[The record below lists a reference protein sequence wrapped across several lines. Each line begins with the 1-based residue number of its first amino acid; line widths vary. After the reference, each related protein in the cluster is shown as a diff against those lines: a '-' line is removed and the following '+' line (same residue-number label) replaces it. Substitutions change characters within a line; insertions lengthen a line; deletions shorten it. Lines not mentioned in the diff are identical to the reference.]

1 MYFKRIDMHGFKS
14 FADPVSIEF
23 HEGITCI
30 VGPNGS
36 GKSNISDAIRWVL
49 GEQSPKMLRGGKM
62 EEVIF
67 AGTASRKSRG
77 MAEVTLVIDN
87 SKGIL
92 PIDYAEV
99 AITRRMYRSGES
111 EYSINNNHCRL
122 RDIRELI
129 MDTGIG
135 VDGYSL
141 IGQGK
146 IADIV
151 SNKPESRREIFE
163 EAAGIVKYRTK
174 KMESERKLEA
184 SSGNLERVNDIISE
198 IESRI
203 GKLKNDSEKAK
214 EYLILRDRYKELEIN
229 VTLKN
234 IENIELKNEYI
245 KDDLAELASQ
255 IEELKEDKA
264 SIDTELTEYRNRN
277 EELGRLGNETR
288 DKLLISV
295 EKINEL
301 VNQNQ
306 LNREKLATIDK
317 DIDRLKDEI
326 AVIDSKLEKEAESE
340 TTLQTDKDKLYE
352 ELSILK
358 NDLDQRL
365 KKQAELSAGINADAA
380 AIDQQKNSI
389 YELHSSISSKNSE
402 INSLLSLQGTLEKR
416 KEQVLADRA
425 SAEAMRNDLAD
436 RRSRATQ
443 ELAVLKAEFNK
454 ATEQRKEYILSH
466 NEKILRERSLAKEL
480 EELRISI
487 GQIST
492 RKKMIEEME
501 SSYEGYNNAV
511 KFIMRSKL
519 PGINGVV
526 AELIEVPQGY
536 ETAIE
541 TALGAALQNIVCEDD
556 HHAQT
561 AISALKANKA
571 GRLTFLPI
579 KSMRDSS
586 PSYDQRL
593 KNSEG
598 FKGFCVQC
606 IKFDEK
612 YRKVMEYLLGRVII
626 VDTLDHAVRLSKNST
641 GGGLR
646 FVTLEGEVINSGGAI
661 TGGTFRSNTANL
673 LERKAEIKQLG
684 EKLNSMELSKN
695 RGSNELEEL
704 RAAIASGQDTIQ
716 RLDLEHREKEMELLN
731 KENSAAAMSGQL
743 SELELAG
750 EKSRKELEN
759 IDSEKSASESMINE
773 IRTIV
778 QQASEDISE
787 IEKITDTGLQNF
799 ELKKSSLDEINEEI
813 TRAKVAVGTA
823 ESRKNHVD
831 QLLSRIEEYKKE
843 ITEDRYSKEVVIL
856 TLEAEKSSLLEG
868 DNGLESGIRVREQEK
883 LDMERYLQE
892 IQEEK
897 ASVTKHLDE
906 ITKKKDEMDQ
916 ILGGY
921 QNQKYDL
928 EIKQAKY
935 DTQLDTYKDKLWEEF
950 EVSYLQAIEFRKK
963 DFNLAAAVKE
973 TREIKSRIK
982 DLGEVNV
989 GAIKEFESVS
999 ERYDFLSEQRSDILG
1014 AMNSL
1019 KQIIDDMDKTIKQ
1032 SFKESFDRIVLNF
1045 EKAFQELFGGG
1056 AAELRL
1062 EDENNPLEC
1071 GIEIVAQPPGKK
1083 LQNINLMS
1091 GGEKTMTAIALMF
1104 AVLRAKPTPFCI
1116 LDEVEAAL
1124 DDANI
1129 DRFASYLKNFDEIQF
1144 ALVTHQKATMEYA
1157 DVLYGVTMPEQGISR
1172 IISLR
1177 LGDEFL
1183 VG

>member
-1 MYFKRIDMHGFKS
+1 MYFKRIEMHGFKS

-87 SKGIL
+87 STGIL

-111 EYSINNNHCRL
+111 EYAINNNPCRL

-174 KMESERKLEA
+174 KAESERKLESTNA
-184 SSGNLERVNDIISE
+184 NLERVNDIITE

-203 GKLKNDSEKAK
+203 DGLKEDSEKAS
-214 EYLILRDRYKELEIN
+214 EYLVLRDKYKEIEIN

-255 IEELKEDKA
+255 IDDLKEDK
-264 SIDTELTEYRNRN
+264 SSLDTEIIEQRNRN
-277 EELGRLGNETR
+277 EELGALGNETR
-288 DKLLISV
+288 DRLLLSV
-295 EKINEL
+295 EKINTL

-306 LNREKLATIDK
+306 LNREKLSTIDK
-317 DIDRLKDEI
+317 DKERLTEEL
-326 AVIDSKLEKEAESE
+326 AVIETKLEKEAENAKE
-340 TTLQTDKDKLYE
+340 QYAAKRRIDE
-352 ELSILK
+352 ELGILEADLAEKIK
-358 NDLDQRL
+358 NYTEIT
-365 KKQAELSAGINADAA
+365 AALSADAEQ
-380 AIDQQKNSI
+380 IDAQKNRI
-389 YELHSSISSKNSE
+389 YELHSTISNKNSE
-402 INSLLSLQGTLEKR
+402 INSLLSLQNTLDKR
-416 KEQVLADRA
+416 KEQILTEKESGGANYRELTEQYENA
-425 SAEAMRNDLAD
+425 KK
-436 RRSRATQ
+436 
-443 ELAVLKAEFNK
+443 ELASLKNLFAQMEEESQALKQKYNEGVF
-454 ATEQRKEYILSH
+454 KE
-466 NEKILRERSLAKEL
+466 KKLAREL
-480 EELRISI
+480 EELKISI

-511 KFIMRSKL
+511 KFIMKSNL

-526 AELIEVPQGY
+526 AELIEVPRGY

-556 HHAQT
+556 SSAQK
-561 AISALKANKA
+561 AIGQLKQNKA

-579 KSMRDSS
+579 KSMRDTN
-586 PSYDQRL
+586 PNYDQRMA
-593 KNSEG
+593 KAEG
-598 FKGFCVQC
+598 FKGFGVQC
-606 IKFDEK
+606 VKFDSK
-612 YRKVMEYLLGRVII
+612 YQKVMEYLLGRVIV
-626 VDTLDHAVRLSKNST
+626 VDTLDHAVKLSKTSDRS
-641 GGGLR
+641 GLR

-661 TGGTFRSNTANL
+661 TGGTFRNNTANL
-673 LERKAEIKQLG
+673 LERKTEAKQLG
-684 EKLNSMELSKN
+684 EKLSAMEQAKESGDK
-695 RGSNELEEL
+695 ELEEL
-704 RAAIASGQDTIQ
+704 RRELLQVQEQIQ
-716 RLDLEHREKEMELLN
+716 KADREHREKELELLSR
-731 KENSAAAMSGQL
+731 ENAMEAMDRQL
-743 SELELAG
+743 ADLKLSD
-750 EKSRKELEN
+750 EKHQKELDN
-759 IDSEKSASESMINE
+759 IESEKKSSEAMIDQIKAVVQKSSEE
-773 IRTIV
+773 I
-778 QQASEDISE
+778 AK
-787 IEKITDTGLQNF
+787 IERMADTGLAQY
-799 ELKKSSLDEINEEI
+799 EERKIRLEAVNEEI
-813 TRAKVAVGTA
+813 TKARIAVGTA
-823 ESRKNHVD
+823 ESQKNHVD
-831 QLLSRIEEYKKE
+831 ELLARIEEYQKE
-843 ITEDRYSKEVVIL
+843 LVRDKQNKELAIQA
-856 TLEAEKSSLLEG
+856 LEAEKLELLSGDTSLE
-868 DNGLESGIRVREQEK
+868 NEIRSMEAEK
-883 LDMERYLQE
+883 EAIERYLKE

-897 ASVTKHLDE
+897 ETVSKYLDE
-906 ITKKKDEMDQ
+906 ITRKKDEMDG
-916 ILGGY
+916 ILTGY
-921 QNQKYDL
+921 QNQKYEL

-935 DTQLDTYKDKLWEEF
+935 ETQLDSYKDKLWDEF
-950 EVSYLQAIEFRKK
+950 EISYLQAIEFKKK
-963 DFNLAAAVKE
+963 DFNLAAALKE
-973 TREIKSRIK
+973 SKEIKNRIK
-982 DLGEVNV
+982 ELGEVNV
-989 GAIKEFESVS
+989 GAIKEYESVS
-999 ERYDFLSEQRSDILG
+999 ERYQFLTEQRNDILS

-1019 KQIIDDMDKTIKQ
+1019 KQIIDDMDRTIKQ
-1032 SFKESFDRIVLNF
+1032 SFKESFDKIVLNF
-1045 EKAFQELFGGG
+1045 ENAFTELFGGG

-1104 AVLRAKPTPFCI
+1104 AVLKAKPTPFCI

-1129 DRFASYLKNFDEIQF
+1129 DRFARYLTNFNEIQF

-1157 DVLYGVTMPEQGISR
+1157 DVLYGVTMPEQGVSK
-1172 IISLR
+1172 IISLK
-1177 LGDEFL
+1177 LGDAFEL
-1183 VG
+1183 

>member
-1 MYFKRIDMHGFKS
+1 MYFKRIDLHGFKS

-77 MAEVTLVIDN
+77 MAEVTLTIDN

-184 SSGNLERVNDIISE
+184 SAGNLERVNDIISE

-203 GKLKNDSEKAK
+203 GTLKNDSEKAK

-245 KDDLAELASQ
+245 KDDLAELTSQ
-255 IEELKEDKA
+255 IEELKEDKTSLDA
-264 SIDTELTEYRNRN
+264 ELTEYRNRN

-317 DIDRLKDEI
+317 DIDRLREEI
-326 AVIDSKLEKEAESE
+326 SVIDSKLEKEAESE
-340 TTLQTDKDKLYE
+340 ATLQADKDKLYE
-352 ELSILK
+352 ELSGLK

-365 KKQAELSAGINADAA
+365 KNQAEMSAAIDADAA
-380 AIDQQKNSI
+380 AIDHQKNRI

-416 KEQVLADRA
+416 KEQVLSDKESAFVIRTDLTERRLQADGELLVLREEFHKA
-425 SAEAMRNDLAD
+425 GEQR
-436 RRSRATQ
+436 Q
-443 ELAVLKAEFNK
+443 ELI
-454 ATEQRKEYILSH
+454 RSH
-466 NEKILRERSLAKEL
+466 NERISREKNLAKEL
-480 EELRISI
+480 EELRVSI

-511 KFIMRSKL
+511 KFIMKSRL

-556 HHAQT
+556 QSAQT
-561 AISALKANKA
+561 AIHALKTNKA

-579 KSMRDSS
+579 KSMRDSG
-586 PSYDQRL
+586 PNYDQRL
-593 KNSEG
+593 RNAEG
-598 FKGFCVQC
+598 FKGFGVQC

-612 YRKVMEYLLGRVII
+612 YRRVMEYLLGRVII
-626 VDTLDHAVRLSKNST
+626 VDTLDHAVRASKNAG

-661 TGGTFRSNTANL
+661 TGGTFRNNTSNL

-684 EKLNSMELSKN
+684 EKLSSMELSKN
-695 RGSNELEEL
+695 RGSNELEAL
-704 RAAIASGQDTIQ
+704 RTAILSGQDTLQ
-716 RLDLEHREKEMELLN
+716 RLDREHREKELELLN
-731 KENSAAAMSGQL
+731 RENSLNSMTGQL
-743 SELELAG
+743 SELELAE
-750 EKSRKELEN
+750 EKRQKELDN
-759 IDSEKSASESMINE
+759 IETEKNASESMINE
-773 IRTIV
+773 IRKTV
-778 QQASEDISE
+778 HQAGEDIAE
-787 IEKITDTGLQNF
+787 IERLTDTGLQDF
-799 ELKKSSLDEINEEI
+799 TLKKASLDEINEEI
-813 TRAKVAVGTA
+813 TKAKVAVGTA

-831 QLLSRIEEYKKE
+831 QLLSRIEDYKKE
-843 ITEDRYSKEVVIL
+843 ITEERYSKETAIL
-856 TLEAEKSSLLEG
+856 ALEAEKTILVQG
-868 DNGLESGIRVREQEK
+868 DNGLECGIRTREQEK
-883 LDMERYLQE
+883 QELERYLQE

-897 ASVTKHLDE
+897 ETASKHLNE

-989 GAIKEFESVS
+989 GAIKEYESVS
-999 ERYDFLSEQRSDILG
+999 ERFEFLSEQRRDILS
-1014 AMNSL
+1014 AMSSL

-1032 SFKESFDRIVLNF
+1032 SFKESFDKIVLNF

-1144 ALVTHQKATMEYA
+1144 ALVTHQKATMEHA

-1177 LGDEFL
+1177 LGDAFAL
-1183 VG
+1183 

>member
-1 MYFKRIDMHGFKS
+1 MYFKRIDLHGFKS

-67 AGTASRKSRG
+67 AGTANRKSRG

-87 SKGIL
+87 STGIL
-92 PIDYAEV
+92 PIDFAEV

-111 EYSINNNHCRL
+111 EYSINNSQCRL

-174 KMESERKLEA
+174 KLESERKLEA
-184 SSGNLERVNDIISE
+184 SNTNLERVNDIITE

-203 GKLKNDSEKAK
+203 GGLKEDSEKASQ
-214 EYLILRDRYKELEIN
+214 YLVLRDRYKELEIN
-229 VTLKN
+229 ITLKN
-234 IENIELKNEYI
+234 IENVELKNEYI
-245 KDDLAELASQ
+245 KDDLTELGVQ
-255 IEELKEDKA
+255 IEDVKEDKT
-264 SIDTELTEYRNRN
+264 SINTELIEYKNRD
-277 EELGRLGNETR
+277 EELGKLGNETR
-288 DKLLISV
+288 DKLLLSV
-295 EKINEL
+295 EKINSL

-306 LNREKLATIDK
+306 LNQEKLSTIDK
-317 DIDRLKDEI
+317 DAGRLSDEI
-326 AVIDSKLEKEAESE
+326 TAIEGKLSKETENEIALNAEKSKID
-340 TTLQTDKDKLYE
+340 E
-352 ELSILK
+352 ELSNLQS
-358 NDLDQRL
+358 DLDEKIKGQTTL
-365 KKQAELSAGINADAA
+365 TTAINSDAA
-380 AIDQQKNSI
+380 AIDGHKNKI
-389 YELHSSISSKNSE
+389 YELHSTISSKNSE
-402 INSLLSLQGTLEKR
+402 INSLLNLQTTLEKR
-416 KEQVLADRA
+416 KSQILSEKETEEVSRLDLTENRNLAVK
-425 SAEAMRNDLAD
+425 DLA
-436 RRSRATQ
+436 
-443 ELAVLKAEFNK
+443 EIKAEFQQ
-454 ATEQRKEYILSH
+454 TEQDRQERIKKY
-466 NEKILRERSLAKEL
+466 NEGLIREKKLAKDQ
-480 EELRISI
+480 EELKISI

-511 KFIMRSKL
+511 KFIMKSNF

-526 AELIEVPQGY
+526 AELIEVPKGF

-556 HHAQT
+556 RSAQT
-561 AISALKANKA
+561 AIRALKNNKA

-579 KSMRDSS
+579 KSMRESNTN
-586 PSYDQRL
+586 YDHRL
-593 KNSEG
+593 MKEEG
-598 FKGFCVQC
+598 FKGFGVQC
-606 IKFDEK
+606 VKFDPK
-612 YRKVMEYLLGRVII
+612 YQRVMEYLLGRVII
-626 VDTLDHAVRLSKNST
+626 VDTLDHAVRLSKSA

-661 TGGTFRSNTANL
+661 TGGTYRNNTSNL
-673 LERKAEIKQLG
+673 LERKAEAKQLG
-684 EKLNSMELSKN
+684 EKLVRMEQVKIS
-695 RGSNELEEL
+695 GDQELEEL
-704 RAAIASGQDTIQ
+704 RSSILEDQEAIQKMDRA
-716 RLDLEHREKEMELLN
+716 HREKELELVS
-731 KENSAAAMSGQL
+731 KENFVSSISRQI
-743 SELELAG
+743 SDLELSDERRRRELDNIEN
-750 EKSRKELEN
+750 EKNS
-759 IDSEKSASESMINE
+759 
-773 IRTIV
+773 
-778 QQASEDISE
+778 SEDMIVAIRQAVEKAQEDIGE
-787 IEKITDTGLQNF
+787 IEKMTDSGLL
-799 ELKKSSLDEINEEI
+799 EYEEKKSSLDKINEEI
-813 TRAKVAVGTA
+813 TSARVAVGTT

-831 QLLSRIEEYKKE
+831 QLISRIVEYKKE
-843 ITEDRYSKEVVIL
+843 LSDEKERKELLIKA
-856 TLEAEKSSLLEG
+856 LEAEKKNLLHG
-868 DNGLESGIRVREQEK
+868 DSNLEDEIKEMEQEK
-883 LDMERYLQE
+883 ESIERYLNE

-897 ASVTKHLDE
+897 ESVTKHYNE
-906 ITKKKDEMDQ
+906 ISKKKEELDQ
-916 ILGGY
+916 MLNGCL
-921 QNQKYDL
+921 NQKYEL

-935 DTQLDTYKDKLWEEF
+935 ETQLDSYKDKLWEEF
-950 EVSYLQAIEFRKK
+950 EISYLQAIDFKK
-963 DFNLAAAVKE
+963 KEFNLATAVKE
-973 TREIKSRIK
+973 SREIKSKIK

-989 GAIKEFESVS
+989 GAIKEYESVS
-999 ERYDFLSEQRSDILG
+999 ERYEFLNEQRNDILS

-1032 SFKESFDRIVLNF
+1032 SFKESFDKIVLNF
-1045 EKAFQELFGGG
+1045 ENTFIEMFGGG

-1104 AVLRAKPTPFCI
+1104 AVLKAKPTPFCI

-1129 DRFASYLKNFDEIQF
+1129 DRFAKYLTNFNEIQF

-1172 IISLR
+1172 IISLK
-1177 LGDEFL
+1177 LGDAFEL
-1183 VG
+1183 

>member
-1 MYFKRIDMHGFKS
+1 LYFKRIDMHGFKS
-14 FADPVSIEF
+14 FAEPVSIEF
-23 HEGITCI
+23 HGGITCI

-77 MAEVTLVIDN
+77 MAEVTLVVDN
-87 SKGIL
+87 STGIL

-111 EYSINNNHCRL
+111 EYYINNNQCRL

-174 KMESERKLEA
+174 KAESERKLESTNA
-184 SSGNLERVNDIISE
+184 NLERVNDIVSE
-198 IESRI
+198 IEARI
-203 GKLKNDSEKAK
+203 GGLKEDSEKAK
-214 EYLILRDRYKELEIN
+214 EYLVLRDRYQELEIN

-245 KDDLAELASQ
+245 KDDLSELVNQ
-255 IEELKEDKA
+255 IDDLKEDKA
-264 SIDTELTEYRNRN
+264 AIDSDIVENRNRN
-277 EELGRLGNETR
+277 EELGKLGNETR
-288 DKLLISV
+288 DRLLLSV
-295 EKINEL
+295 EKINSL
-301 VNQNQ
+301 VNRNQ
-306 LNREKLATIDK
+306 LNGEKLATIEKDK
-317 DIDRLKDEI
+317 ERLAEEI
-326 AVIDSKLEKEAESE
+326 AAVEFKLEKENENANE
-340 TTLQTDKDKLYE
+340 LYVSKNKIDE
-352 ELSILK
+352 ELTALK
-358 NDLDQRL
+358 ADLSEKVRNYTEITAAL
-365 KKQAELSAGINADAA
+365 SEGAEK
-380 AIDQQKNSI
+380 IDSQKNKI
-389 YELHSSISSKNSE
+389 FELHSTISNKNSE
-402 INSLLSLQGTLEKR
+402 VNSLLSLQNTLEKR
-416 KEQVLADRA
+416 KIQILAEKETDDSASLELSARYESAVKELSSLKEQFQKMGVDNQAFKLQYNENVIREKQLAR
-425 SAEAMRNDLAD
+425 
-436 RRSRATQ
+436 
-443 ELAVLKAEFNK
+443 
-454 ATEQRKEYILSH
+454 
-466 NEKILRERSLAKEL
+466 EL

-511 KFIMRSKL
+511 KFVMKSNL

-526 AELIEVPQGY
+526 AELIEVPRGY

-556 HHAQT
+556 RSAQA
-561 AISALKANKA
+561 AIGALKTNKA

-579 KSMRDSS
+579 RSMRDYS
-586 PSYDQRL
+586 PNYDQRL
-593 KNSEG
+593 KEADG
-598 FKGFCVQC
+598 FKGFGVQC
-606 IKFDEK
+606 IKYDPK
-612 YRKVMEYLLGRVII
+612 YQKVMEYLLGRVII
-626 VDTLDHAVRLSKNST
+626 VDTLDHAVKLSKNAT

-661 TGGTFRSNTANL
+661 TGGTFRNNTSNL
-673 LERKAEIKQLG
+673 LERKTEAKQLG
-684 EKLNSMELSKN
+684 EKLVSMEQSKISCDKEIETL
-695 RGSNELEEL
+695 RGDLLRGQELIGKMD
-704 RAAIASGQDTIQ
+704 R
-716 RLDLEHREKEMELLN
+716 EHREKELELLS
-731 KENSAAAMSGQL
+731 KENSISTMEQQL
-743 SELELAG
+743 ADWKLSDEKRQRELN
-750 EKSRKELEN
+750 N
-759 IDSEKSASESMINE
+759 IDGETKSSENMIEEMKAVVKKAEEE
-773 IRTIV
+773 IT
-778 QQASEDISE
+778 E
-787 IEKITDTGLQNF
+787 IEKMADSGITKHEEKKA
-799 ELKKSSLDEINEEI
+799 ELDAINEER
-813 TRAKVAVGTA
+813 TKARVAVGTA
-823 ESRKNHVD
+823 ESQKNHVD
-831 QLLSRIEEYKKE
+831 QLLAR
-843 ITEDRYSKEVVIL
+843 ITEYEKEL
-856 TLEAEKSSLLEG
+856 T
-868 DNGLESGIRVREQEK
+868 
-883 LDMERYLQE
+883 
-892 IQEEK
+892 EEK
-897 ASVTKHLDE
+897 AVKELAIQSLEEEKQSLENGGSSLAGEIGVMEEEKESVEKYLAEIEEEKAAVSKYLNE
-906 ITKKKDEMDQ
+906 ITQKREEMDG
-916 ILGGY
+916 ILTGY
-921 QNQKYDL
+921 QDQKYEL

-935 DTQLDTYKDKLWEEF
+935 ETQLDSYKDKLWEEF

-973 TREIKSRIK
+973 SKEIKNRIK
-982 DLGEVNV
+982 ELGEVNV
-989 GAIKEFESVS
+989 GAIKEYESVS
-999 ERYDFLSEQRSDILG
+999 ERYEFLNEQRNDILG
-1014 AMNSL
+1014 AMSSL

-1032 SFKESFDRIVLNF
+1032 SFKESFDKIMVNF
-1045 EKAFQELFGGG
+1045 EGAFTELFGGG

-1071 GIEIVAQPPGKK
+1071 GIEIIAQPPGKK

-1104 AVLRAKPTPFCI
+1104 AVLKAKPTPFCI

-1124 DDANI
+1124 DDSNI
-1129 DRFASYLKNFDEIQF
+1129 DRFAKYLTNFKTIQF

-1172 IISLR
+1172 VISLR
-1177 LGDEFL
+1177 LGDAFEL
-1183 VG
+1183 

>member
-67 AGTASRKSRG
+67 AGTANRKSRG

-111 EYSINNNHCRL
+111 EYSINNNQCRL

-151 SNKPESRREIFE
+151 SSKTESRREIFE

-184 SSGNLERVNDIISE
+184 STANLERVNDIISE

-203 GKLKNDSEKAK
+203 GGLKEDSEKAK
-214 EYLILRDRYKELEIN
+214 EYLVLRDRYKELEIN

-245 KDDLAELASQ
+245 KDDLAELGNQ
-255 IEELKEDKA
+255 IDELKEDKT
-264 SIDTELTEYRNRN
+264 SIDAELVEYRNRN
-277 EELGRLGNETR
+277 EELERLGNETR

-295 EKINEL
+295 EKINQL

-317 DIDRLKDEI
+317 DIDRLREEI
-326 AVIDSKLEKEAESE
+326 GIIDSKLDKETESE
-340 TTLQTDKDKLYE
+340 TLLRTDKDKLQE
-352 ELSILK
+352 ELTALK
-358 NDLDQRL
+358 LDLEKRL
-365 KKQAELSAGINADAA
+365 LKQTELSAAINTDAE
-380 AIDQQKNSI
+380 AIENHKNKI
-389 YELHSSISSKNSE
+389 YELHSTISSKNSE

-416 KEQVLADRA
+416 REQVLSEKESA
-425 SAEAMRNDLAD
+425 SVSRKELEERNLHA
-436 RRSRATQ
+436 SEQLT
-443 ELAVLKAEFNK
+443 VLKQQLTKTGDERQEHLHN
-454 ATEQRKEYILSH
+454 H
-466 NEKILRERSLAKEL
+466 NERILREKTIAKEL
-480 EELRISI
+480 EDMKISI

-511 KFIMRSKL
+511 KFIMKSKL

-526 AELIEVPQGY
+526 AELIEVPRGY

-556 HHAQT
+556 RSAQN
-561 AISALKANKA
+561 AINLLKNNKA

-579 KSMRDSS
+579 QSMRDSGS
-586 PSYDQRL
+586 NYDQKLR
-593 KNSEG
+593 NAEG
-598 FKGFCVQC
+598 FKGFGVQC

-612 YRKVMEYLLGRVII
+612 YKKVMEYLLGRVII
-626 VDTLDHAVRLSKNST
+626 VDTLDHAVKLSKNAS

-661 TGGTFRSNTANL
+661 TGGTFRNNTSNL

-684 EKLNSMELSKN
+684 EKLSIMEQAKVRS
-695 RGSNELEEL
+695 SNELDQL
-704 RAAIASGQDTIQ
+704 RAAILTGQDTLQ
-716 RLDLEHREKEMELLN
+716 RLEREYREKELELLSL
-731 KENSAAAMSGQL
+731 ENSVSAMTQQL
-743 SELELAG
+743 AELERSD
-750 EKSRKELEN
+750 EKWQRELDN
-759 IDSEKSASESMINE
+759 IDSEKKATESMISE
-773 IRTIV
+773 IRKAV
-778 QQASEDISE
+778 QQADADIAE
-787 IEKITDTGLQNF
+787 IEKLTDSGLQSF
-799 ELKKSSLDEINEEI
+799 EEKKSSLDGINEEI
-813 TRAKVAVGTA
+813 TGAKIAVGTA

-831 QLLSRIEEYKKE
+831 HLLGRIEEYKKE
-843 ITEDRYSKEVVIL
+843 ITEERYQKEAAIQ
-856 TLEAEKSSLLEG
+856 TLEAEKANLIEGDHGLEG
-868 DNGLESGIRVREQEK
+868 GIREKEQEK
-883 LDMERYLQE
+883 QSLERYLQE

-897 ASVTKHLDE
+897 DAVTRHLSE
-906 ITKKKDEMDQ
+906 IMKKKDEMDQ
-916 ILGGY
+916 ILNGY
-921 QNQKYDL
+921 QNQKYEL

-935 DTQLDTYKDKLWEEF
+935 DTQLDTYKDRLWEEF
-950 EVSYLQAIEFRKK
+950 EVSYLQAIEFKKK

-973 TREIKSRIK
+973 SREIKSRMK
-982 DLGEVNV
+982 ALGEVNV
-989 GAIKEFESVS
+989 GAIKEYESVS
-999 ERYDFLSEQRSDILG
+999 ERYEFLSEQRKDILG

-1032 SFKESFDRIVLNF
+1032 SFKESFDRIVVNF
-1045 EKAFQELFGGG
+1045 EKSFQELFGGG

-1104 AVLRAKPTPFCI
+1104 AVLKAKPTPFCI

-1172 IISLR
+1172 VISLK
-1177 LGDEFL
+1177 LGDAFEL
-1183 VG
+1183 

>member
-1 MYFKRIDMHGFKS
+1 MYFKRIDLHGFKS

-184 SSGNLERVNDIISE
+184 SAGNLERVNDIISE

-203 GKLKNDSEKAK
+203 GTLKNDSEKAQ
-214 EYLILRDRYKELEIN
+214 EYLVLRDRYKELEIN

-245 KDDLAELASQ
+245 KDDLAELTSQ
-255 IEELKEDKA
+255 IEQLKEDKT
-264 SIDTELTEYRNRN
+264 SLDTELTEYRNRN

-317 DIDRLKDEI
+317 DIDRLKEEI
-326 AVIDSKLEKEAESE
+326 SVIDSKLEKEAESE
-340 TTLQTDKDKLYE
+340 ATLQADKEKLYE
-352 ELSILK
+352 ELLSLK

-365 KKQAELSAGINADAA
+365 KKQAELSAAIDADAA
-380 AIDQQKNSI
+380 VIDNQKNRI
-389 YELHSSISSKNSE
+389 YELHSTISSKNSE

-416 KEQVLADRA
+416 REQVLADKESA
-425 SAEAMRNDLAD
+425 SVIRTDLAE
-436 RRSRATQ
+436 RRLQAGEELLALREEFRKAGEQRQ
-443 ELAVLKAEFNK
+443 ELI
-454 ATEQRKEYILSH
+454 RSH
-466 NEKILRERSLAKEL
+466 NERISREKNLAKEL
-480 EELRISI
+480 EELRVSI

-511 KFIMRSKL
+511 KFIMKSRL

-526 AELIEVPQGY
+526 AELIEVPEGY

-556 HHAQT
+556 HSAQT
-561 AISALKANKA
+561 AINALKTNKA

-586 PSYDQRL
+586 PNYDQRL

-598 FKGFCVQC
+598 FKGFGVQC

-612 YRKVMEYLLGRVII
+612 YRRIMEYLLGRVII
-626 VDTLDHAVRLSKNST
+626 VDTLDHAVRASKNAA

-661 TGGTFRSNTANL
+661 TGGTFRNNTSNL

-684 EKLNSMELSKN
+684 EKLSSMELSKN
-695 RGSNELEEL
+695 RGSNELETL
-704 RAAIASGQDTIQ
+704 RSAILAGQDTLQ
-716 RLDLEHREKEMELLN
+716 RLDREHREKELELLN
-731 KENSAAAMSGQL
+731 RENSVNSMTGQL
-743 SELELAG
+743 SELELTE
-750 EKSRKELEN
+750 EKRQKELDNIEN
-759 IDSEKSASESMINE
+759 EKNASESMINE
-773 IRTIV
+773 IRKTV
-778 QQASEDISE
+778 QQAGEDIAE
-787 IEKITDTGLQNF
+787 IERLTDTGLQDYT
-799 ELKKSSLDEINEEI
+799 LKKASLDEINEEI
-813 TRAKVAVGTA
+813 TKAKIAVGTA

-831 QLLSRIEEYKKE
+831 QLLSRIEDYKKE
-843 ITEDRYSKEVVIL
+843 ITEERFSKETAIL
-856 TLEAEKSSLLEG
+856 ALEAEKTMLLEG
-868 DNGLESGIRVREQEK
+868 DTGLESGIRTREQEK
-883 LDMERYLQE
+883 QDLERYLQE

-897 ASVTKHLDE
+897 DTVAKHLDE

-916 ILGGY
+916 ILSGY

-963 DFNLAAAVKE
+963 DFNLPAAVKE

-989 GAIKEFESVS
+989 GAIKEYESVS
-999 ERYDFLSEQRSDILG
+999 ERFEFLSEQRRDILS
-1014 AMNSL
+1014 AMSSL

-1032 SFKESFDRIVLNF
+1032 SFKESFDQIVLNF

-1177 LGDEFL
+1177 LGDAFEL
-1183 VG
+1183 

>member
-14 FADPVSIEF
+14 FAEPVSIEF
-23 HEGITCI
+23 HDGITCI

-67 AGTASRKSRG
+67 AGTANRKSRG

-87 SKGIL
+87 STGIL

-111 EYSINNNHCRL
+111 EYAINNNQCRL

-174 KMESERKLEA
+174 KAESERKLEA
-184 SSGNLERVNDIISE
+184 SNANLERVNDIITE

-203 GKLKNDSEKAK
+203 DGLKEDSEKAS
-214 EYLILRDRYKELEIN
+214 EYLVLRDRYKELEIN

-245 KDDLAELASQ
+245 KDDLAELTNQ
-255 IEELKEDKA
+255 INELKEDKA
-264 SIDTELTEYRNRN
+264 SIDAEIIENRNRN
-277 EELGRLGNETR
+277 EELGALGNETR
-288 DKLLISV
+288 DRLLLSV
-295 EKINEL
+295 EKINSL

-306 LNREKLATIDK
+306 LNQEKLSAIEK
-317 DIDRLKDEI
+317 SRDRLQEEI
-326 AVIDSKLEKEAESE
+326 SALEAKMEKEKENAGEQYAGKRSI
-340 TTLQTDKDKLYE
+340 DE
-352 ELSILK
+352 ELAVLEA
-358 NDLDQRL
+358 DL
-365 KKQAELSAGINADAA
+365 AEKIRNYSEITAALSADAEE
-380 AIDQQKNSI
+380 IDVQKNRI
-389 YELHSSISSKNSE
+389 FELHSMISNKNSE
-402 INSLLSLQGTLEKR
+402 INSLLSLQGTLDKRREQILSEK
-416 KEQVLADRA
+416 ETDGA
-425 SAEAMRNDLAD
+425 SGRELSERYDGALK
-436 RRSRATQ
+436 
-443 ELAVLKAEFNK
+443 ELASLKERFSAME
-454 ATEQRKEYILSH
+454 KESH
-466 NEKILRERSLAKEL
+466 SLKQKYNEIVLREKQLSKEL
-480 EELRISI
+480 EELKISI

-511 KFIMRSKL
+511 KFIMKSNL
-519 PGINGVV
+519 SGINGVV
-526 AELIEVPQGY
+526 ADLIEVPRGF

-556 HHAQT
+556 RSAQR
-561 AISALKANKA
+561 AIALLKENKA

-579 KSMRDSS
+579 QSMRDSNLK
-586 PSYDQRL
+586 YDQGM
-593 KNSEG
+593 KNAEG
-598 FKGFCVQC
+598 FKGFGVQC
-606 IKFDEK
+606 IKFDPR
-612 YRKVMEYLLGRVII
+612 YQKVMEYLLGRVIV
-626 VDTLDHAVRLSKNST
+626 VDSLDHAVKLSKNSS
-641 GGGLR
+641 GSGMR

-661 TGGTFRSNTANL
+661 TGGAFRHNTANL
-673 LERKAEIKQLG
+673 LERKAEAKQLG
-684 EKLNSMELSKN
+684 EKLISMERSKASGD
-695 RGSNELEEL
+695 RELEEL
-704 RAAIASGQDTIQ
+704 RTGIVNKQELIQ
-716 RLDLEHREKEMELLN
+716 KADREHRETEMELLTR
-731 KENSAAAMSGQL
+731 ENSISAMLQQL
-743 SELELAG
+743 TDLKLSG
-750 EKSRKELEN
+750 EKHQKELDN
-759 IDSEKSASESMINE
+759 IEGEKKSSESMIDQ
-773 IRTIV
+773 IKAAVRMA
-778 QQASEDISE
+778 QDE
-787 IEKITDTGLQNF
+787 IEEIERRAESGMVKYEERKLQL
-799 ELKKSSLDEINEEI
+799 EAVNEEI
-813 TRAKVAVGTA
+813 TKARVAVGTA

-831 QLLSRIEEYKKE
+831 QLLARIEAYIREL
-843 ITEDRYSKEVVIL
+843 TEDKQNKERAIQS
-856 TLEAEKSSLLEG
+856 LEEEKQNLLNG
-868 DNGLESGIRVREQEK
+868 DNSLESEIREK
-883 LDMERYLQE
+883 EADKEAIERYLEE

-897 ASVTKHLDE
+897 DAVSKYLNE
-906 ITKKKDEMDQ
+906 ISAKKEEMDG
-916 ILGGY
+916 ILNGF
-921 QNQKYDL
+921 QTQKYEL

-935 DTQLDTYKDKLWEEF
+935 ETQLDSYKDKLWEEF
-950 EVSYLQAIEFRKK
+950 EISYLQAIEFKK
-963 DFNLAAAVKE
+963 KEFNLAAAVKE
-973 TREIKSRIK
+973 SREIKSRIK
-982 DLGEVNV
+982 ELGEVNV
-989 GAIKEFESVS
+989 GAIKEYESVS
-999 ERYDFLSEQRSDILG
+999 ERYEFLTAQRNDILS

-1032 SFKESFDRIVLNF
+1032 SFKESFDQIVMNF
-1045 EKAFQELFGGG
+1045 ESAFTELFGGG

-1104 AVLRAKPTPFCI
+1104 AVLKAKPTPFCI

-1129 DRFASYLKNFDEIQF
+1129 DRFARYLTNFGEIQF

-1157 DVLYGVTMPEQGISR
+1157 DVLYGVTMPEQGISK
-1172 IISLR
+1172 IISLK
-1177 LGDEFL
+1177 LGDAFEL
-1183 VG
+1183 

>member
-14 FADPVSIEF
+14 FAEPVSIEF

-87 SKGIL
+87 STGIL

-111 EYSINNNHCRL
+111 EYAINNSQCRL

-174 KMESERKLEA
+174 KAESERKLEA
-184 SSGNLERVNDIISE
+184 SNANLERVNDIVTE
-198 IESRI
+198 IEARI
-203 GKLKNDSEKAK
+203 GGLKQDSEKAA
-214 EYLILRDRYKELEIN
+214 EYLILRDKYNELEIN

-245 KDDLAELASQ
+245 KDDLSELTNQ
-255 IEELKEDKA
+255 IEELKEEKGT
-264 SIDTELTEYRNRN
+264 IDLEITENRNRN

-288 DKLLISV
+288 DKLLLSV
-295 EKINEL
+295 ENINSL

-306 LNREKLATIDK
+306 LNREKLTTIDK
-317 DIDRLKDEI
+317 DNERLTEEI
-326 AVIDSKLEKEAESE
+326 AGIDGKLEKESE
-340 TTLQTDKDKLYE
+340 NAKELYVSKRKIDE
-352 ELSILK
+352 ELAGLEANLADKIK
-358 NDLDQRL
+358 DYTEIT
-365 KKQAELSAGINADAA
+365 AALSADAEE
-380 AIDQQKNSI
+380 IDSQKNKL
-389 YELHSSISSKNSE
+389 YELHSTISNKNSE
-402 INSLLSLQGTLEKR
+402 INSLLSLQSTLDKRKDQIVSEKEAAGASGRDLSERYENAMNDQRSMKAQFQTMEADNQAFKQRYNENVFKEKR
-416 KEQVLADRA
+416 IAR
-425 SAEAMRNDLAD
+425 
-436 RRSRATQ
+436 
-443 ELAVLKAEFNK
+443 
-454 ATEQRKEYILSH
+454 
-466 NEKILRERSLAKEL
+466 EL
-480 EELRISI
+480 EELKISI

-511 KFIMRSKL
+511 KFIMKSGL
-519 PGINGVV
+519 SGINGVV
-526 AELIEVPQGY
+526 AELIEVPKGF

-556 HHAQT
+556 QSAQA
-561 AISALKANKA
+561 AIRELKTNKA

-579 KSMRDSS
+579 RSMRDSNQN
-586 PSYDQRL
+586 YDQRM
-593 KNSEG
+593 KNAEG
-598 FKGFCVQC
+598 FKGFGVQC
-606 IKFDEK
+606 ITFDSK
-612 YRKVMEYLLGRVII
+612 YQKVMEYLLGRVII
-626 VDTLDHAVRLSKNST
+626 VDTLEHAVKLSKNAT

-661 TGGTFRSNTANL
+661 TGGTFRNNTSNL
-673 LERKAEIKQLG
+673 LERKTEVKLLG
-684 EKLNSMELSKN
+684 EKLQDMERSKTN
-695 RGSNELEEL
+695 GDRELDEL
-704 RAAIASGQDTIQ
+704 RAEITRGQDLIQ
-716 RLDLEHREKEMELLN
+716 TMDRDHREKEMALLS
-731 KENSAAAMSGQL
+731 KDNSIATMAQQL
-743 SELELAG
+743 SDLQLG
-750 EKSRKELEN
+750 DEKRQKELDN
-759 IDSEKSASESMINE
+759 IESEKRASEAMIDDLK
-773 IRTIV
+773 IIV
-778 QQASEDISE
+778 KKAGEDISE
-787 IEKITDTGLQNF
+787 IEHIADSGMHKYEEKKLQM
-799 ELKKSSLDEINEEI
+799 EAVNEEI
-813 TRAKVAVGTA
+813 TKARIAVGTA
-823 ESRKNHVD
+823 ESQKNHVD
-831 QLLSRIEEYKKE
+831 QLLGRIEDYKKE
-843 ITEDRYSKEVVIL
+843 LAGEKNSKERSL
-856 TLEAEKSSLLEG
+856 QTL
-868 DNGLESGIRVREQEK
+868 EQEK
-883 LDMERYLQE
+883 QNLLNGDNSLESEIKAKEADKESIERYLQE

-897 ASVTKHLDE
+897 DTVSKYLNE
-906 ITKKKDEMDQ
+906 ITQKKEEMDGV
-916 ILGGY
+916 LTGY
-921 QNQKYDL
+921 QTQKYEL

-935 DTQLDTYKDKLWEEF
+935 ETQLDSYKDKLWEEF
-950 EVSYLQAIEFRKK
+950 EVSYLQAIEFKKK
-963 DFNLAAAVKE
+963 DFNLAVAVKE
-973 TREIKSRIK
+973 SKEIKNRIK
-982 DLGEVNV
+982 ELGEVNV
-989 GAIKEFESVS
+989 GAIKEYESVS
-999 ERYDFLSEQRSDILG
+999 ERYEFLSEQRNDILS

-1032 SFKESFDRIVLNF
+1032 SFKESFDKIVLNF
-1045 EKAFQELFGGG
+1045 EDIFIEMFGGG

-1104 AVLRAKPTPFCI
+1104 AVLKAKPTPFCI

-1129 DRFASYLKNFDEIQF
+1129 DRFARYLTNFNEIQF

-1157 DVLYGVTMPEQGISR
+1157 DVLYGVTMPEQGISK

-1177 LGDEFL
+1177 LGDAFDL
-1183 VG
+1183 

>member
-14 FADPVSIEF
+14 FAEPVSIEF

-87 SKGIL
+87 STGIL

-111 EYSINNNHCRL
+111 EYAINNNQCRL

-174 KMESERKLEA
+174 KAESERKLEA
-184 SSGNLERVNDIISE
+184 SNANLERVNDIVSE
-198 IESRI
+198 IEARI
-203 GKLKNDSEKAK
+203 GGLKEDSEKAS
-214 EYLILRDRYKELEIN
+214 EYLILRDKYKELEIN

-245 KDDLAELASQ
+245 KDDLSELANK
-255 IEELKEDKA
+255 IDELKEEKG
-264 SIDTELTEYRNRN
+264 SIDSDIVVNRNRN
-277 EELGRLGNETR
+277 EELGKLGDETR
-288 DKLLISV
+288 DKLLVSV
-295 EKINEL
+295 ENINSL

-317 DIDRLKDEI
+317 DNERLQEEI
-326 AVIDSKLEKEAESE
+326 AGIDGKLEKESE
-340 TTLQTDKDKLYE
+340 NAKELYVSKRKIDE
-352 ELSILK
+352 ELAGLEANLADKIKSYTEIT
-358 NDLDQRL
+358 
-365 KKQAELSAGINADAA
+365 AALSADAEE
-380 AIDQQKNSI
+380 IDGQKNKI
-389 YELHSSISSKNSE
+389 YELHSTISNKNSE
-402 INSLLSLQGTLEKR
+402 INSLLSLQGTLERRKDQILSEKEAAGISGKELSQR
-416 KEQVLADRA
+416 YEDAVKEQRSMKDRFQAMEADNQAFKQKYNENVFKEKRLAR
-425 SAEAMRNDLAD
+425 
-436 RRSRATQ
+436 
-443 ELAVLKAEFNK
+443 
-454 ATEQRKEYILSH
+454 
-466 NEKILRERSLAKEL
+466 EL
-480 EELRISI
+480 EELKISI

-511 KFIMRSKL
+511 KFIMKSNL
-519 PGINGVV
+519 SGINGVV
-526 AELIEVPQGY
+526 AELIEVPKGF
-536 ETAIE
+536 ETAME

-556 HHAQT
+556 QSAQA
-561 AISALKANKA
+561 AIRELKTNKA

-579 KSMRDSS
+579 RSMRDSNQN
-586 PSYDQRL
+586 YDQRM
-593 KNSEG
+593 KNAEG
-598 FKGFCVQC
+598 FKGFGVQC
-606 IKFDEK
+606 ITFDPK
-612 YRKVMEYLLGRVII
+612 YQKVMEYLLGRVII
-626 VDTLDHAVRLSKNST
+626 VDTLDHAVKLSKNTS

-661 TGGTFRSNTANL
+661 TGGTFRNNTSNL
-673 LERKAEIKQLG
+673 LERKAEAKQLG
-684 EKLNSMELSKN
+684 EKLEEMEHSKTKGN
-695 RGSNELEEL
+695 
-704 RAAIASGQDTIQ
+704 
-716 RLDLEHREKEMELLN
+716 LDLENLRTEILQGQELIQKMDQEHREKEMALLSKDNSISTMEQQLADLKLSDEKRQRELDN
-731 KENSAAAMSGQL
+731 IEGERQS
-743 SELELAG
+743 SEGMIDEL
-750 EKSRKELEN
+750 K
-759 IDSEKSASESMINE
+759 I
-773 IRTIV
+773 IV
-778 QQASEDISE
+778 KKASEDISE
-787 IEKITDTGLQNF
+787 IEHMADSGIHKYEEKKLQV
-799 ELKKSSLDEINEEI
+799 ETVNEEI
-813 TRAKVAVGTA
+813 TQARIAVGTA
-823 ESRKNHVD
+823 ESQKNHVD
-831 QLLSRIEEYKKE
+831 QLLSRIDNYKKE
-843 ITEDRYSKEVVIL
+843 LTGDKESKERSRQIL
-856 TLEAEKSSLLEG
+856 EQEKHALLNGDNSLESEIKTKEAEK
-868 DNGLESGIRVREQEK
+868 ESV
-883 LDMERYLQE
+883 ERYLQE

-897 ASVTKHLDE
+897 DAVSKYLNE
-906 ITKKKDEMDQ
+906 ITQKKDEMDG
-916 ILGGY
+916 ILNGY
-921 QNQKYDL
+921 QTQKYEL
-928 EIKQAKY
+928 EIKQAKFE
-935 DTQLDTYKDKLWEEF
+935 TQLDSYKDKLWEEF
-950 EVSYLQAIEFRKK
+950 EVSYLQAIEFKK
-963 DFNLAAAVKE
+963 KEFNLAAAVKE
-973 TREIKSRIK
+973 SKEIKNRIK
-982 DLGEVNV
+982 ELGEVNV
-989 GAIKEFESVS
+989 GAIKEYESVS
-999 ERYDFLSEQRSDILG
+999 ERFEFLNEQRNDILG

-1019 KQIIDDMDKTIKQ
+1019 KQIIEDMDKTIRQ
-1032 SFKESFDRIVLNF
+1032 SFKESFDQIVLNF
-1045 EKAFQELFGGG
+1045 ESTFIEMFGGG

-1104 AVLRAKPTPFCI
+1104 AVLKAKPTPFCI

-1129 DRFASYLKNFDEIQF
+1129 DRFARYLTNFNEIQF

-1157 DVLYGVTMPEQGISR
+1157 DVLYGVTMPEQGISK

-1177 LGDEFL
+1177 LGDAFDL
-1183 VG
+1183 